1 MFRPIDRAARFPSGP
16 GMGFAV
22 RLAVYVIGGG
32 VLLAWI
38 NPRRGFFEIILALGW
53 IGVCAAADHL
63 LTRDPARRPGAPSG
77 ATRRGIGSRKARGLA
92 ALGGSTGEQAGAG
105 RRTQRLLHTT
115 EDLAEAE
122 DLAGQLRDRKLHPIL
137 VAQRGTGADEAIRYE
152 VRLPE
157 SEWPRAH
164 PIMTRFSTRSAES

>member
-1 MFRPIDRAARFPSGP
+1 
-16 GMGFAV
+16 MGFAV

-38 NPRRGFFEIILALGW
+38 NPRRGFLEIAVTLGW

-63 LTRDPARRPGAPSG
+63 LTRDPARRKGASSA
-77 ATRRGIGSRKARGLA
+77 ATRRGLLGRGARRLA
-92 ALGGSTGEQAGAG
+92 AAGGSAGEPAGAE

-122 DLAGQLRDRKLHPIL
+122 ALTGQLRDRKLHPIL
-137 VAQRGTGADEAIRYE
+137 VAHGGAGADQAVRYE

-164 PIMTRFSTRSAES
+164 SIMTRFSARSAES